1 MPKNW
6 NGPLGQVTLKDGRHE
21 TRAYA
26 DITSAAREIRRL
38 RLEMIEHPLPPRIG
52 DCWVGIFPNRH
63 ILIDDCGLIVPV
75 WRIAR
80 EIEALGPRPLPSWSR
95 RFASY
100 DPDRDFRQAP
110 VSGTGRSRGRR
121 YGRYLRHMKTRQELR
136 GNRGLEADLHDPE
149 DFPVRVR
156 LRAKRKDLPTLW
168 DDVPHARRGDGW
180 KNYRRAQHKA

>member
-6 NGPLGQVTLKDGRHE
+6 NGPLGPVTLKDGRHE

-26 DITSAAREIRRL
+26 DIASAARDIRRL

-63 ILIDDCGLIVPV
+63 ILIDDCGLIVPA

-80 EIEALGPRPLPSWSR
+80 EIEALGPRRLPSWCR

-100 DPDRDFRQAP
+100 DPDRDFRRAP
-110 VSGTGRSRGRR
+110 VSGTGRGRR
-121 YGRYLRHMKTRQELR
+121 YGRYLRHMKTRGELR
-136 GNRGLEADLHDPE
+136 DNRGLEADLHDPE

-180 KNYRRAQHKA
+180 KNYRGSQHRE